1 MDVVGVKAGCSLVLY
16 SDSSFNG
23 KSVQI
28 DAYSTYDRS
37 DYVLLSIN
45 LLLVSSSGG
54 LYLVRLQGTSI
65 WRRMW
70 NLFSVCAGCEL
81 GKTSNKW
88 ILHICLMIIKLRH
101 GRRSPDRY
109 VSSGLFSFLLFN
121 FKMSGTLKFWL
132 FQLKNLGAVHFNA
145 CSILMSFG

>member
-1 MDVVGVKAGCSLVLY
+1 MDVVGVRAGCSLVLY

-70 NLFSVCAGCEL
+70 NLCSVSVEGEKQETKL
-81 GKTSNKW
+81 FIYRNIVVTS
-88 ILHICLMIIKLRH
+88 
-101 GRRSPDRY
+101 SDA
-109 VSSGLFSFLLFN
+109 
-121 FKMSGTLKFWL
+121 
-132 FQLKNLGAVHFNA
+132 Q
-145 CSILMSFG
+145 